1 MKLTFLG
8 TRGYIDPAT
17 DRHRRH
23 TATLVSYRGRT
34 LMIDCGADWRQ
45 EVWRVKPHA
54 LVITHAHPDHA
65 FGLQDGAPC
74 PVWATTE
81 SWQAMADWPIEERLR
96 HTMAPRRREVIE
108 GIGVEAFPVIHSRR
122 APAVGYRLDA
132 GRVTVFYA
140 PDVVWIE
147 GRERAFDGVR
157 CYIGDG
163 ASLDRSLVRKD
174 KEGNLVG
181 HTSVRTQ
188 LTWCRKEGVPEM
200 IVTHCGEQI
209 VGGDERK
216 LGATLRQYAGE
227 RGVRACIAHDGMTR
241 VLR

>member
-8 TRGYIDPAT
+8 TRGYIDPVT

-23 TATLVSYRGRT
+23 TATLVSYRGRH

-74 PVWATTE
+74 PVWATNE
-81 SWQAMADWPIEERLR
+81 SWQTMADWPIEEALR

-108 GIGVEAFPVIHSRR
+108 GIGVEAFPVTHSQR
-122 APAVGYRLDA
+122 APAVGYRLVA
-132 GRVTVFYA
+132 GRVTVFYV

-147 GRERAFDGVR
+147 DRQEALAGAH

-163 ASLDRSLVRKD
+163 ASLDQSLVRKD
-174 KEGNLVG
+174 REGNLMG
-181 HTSVRTQ
+181 HTPVRTQ
-188 LTWCRKEGVPEM
+188 LTWCQKEGVPEM

-209 VGGDERK
+209 VAGDERK
-216 LGATLRQYAGE
+216 LGAKLRQYADE
-227 RGVRACIAHDGMTR
+227 RGVRAGIAHDGMTR